1 MECQFVKFYLF
12 LSSLFSVT
20 IFHRPK
26 AFRSLAQQSLLRD
39 FHNARAAHKKGLLR
53 VRQALAPRVACP
65 AHIKSHKG
73 RCRSAGKKRPPPFQ
87 APKPARTKRRR
98 GPAARGGR
106 HCPRLQ
112 GDLSR
117 TAHTVPKTNTGMR
130 PQGAYRK
137 PFPPQKAPLFAG
149 EGVCTGQNSPIGTG
163 NKKGR
168 DILFGC
174 PFLFHVQ
181 PTPQPANFA
190 NTKALL
196 HRSKAPDLAARG
208 AASLKIPEKNSR
220 PVKKSARR
228 PPSPLCLQAGW
239 KGACFFFSYFS
250 GKISSCPG
258 KIREGFE
265 IRARLSS

>member
-1 MECQFVKFYLF
+1 MPVLPTKRASCVSGRRLLQGLPA
-12 LSSLFSVT
+12 LPIS
-20 IFHRPK
+20 K
-26 AFRSLAQQSLLRD
+26 AIKG
-39 FHNARAAHKKGLLR
+39 AAAAPVKKGRLPSRLQSPR
-53 VRQALAPRVACP
+53 AL
-65 AHIKSHKG
+65 KG
-73 RCRSAGKKRPPPFQ
+73 GG
-87 APKPARTKRRR
+87 

-208 AASLKIPEKNSR
+208 AASLKIPEKTQG
-220 PVKKSARR
+220 P
-228 PPSPLCLQAGW
+228 
-239 KGACFFFSYFS
+239 
-250 GKISSCPG
+250 
-258 KIREGFE
+258 
-265 IRARLSS
+265 